1 MPSFKVIED
10 ESNYL
15 VFTPEQFEAAV
26 ERARS
31 YLEGQRWKVK
41 DCIERLNGYRRSDFV
56 NYVLIPKRDELE
68 RIGALLQWHD
78 ADHRDCLF
86 KATTMSKWLDDNLD
100 QITKGGWR

>member
-1 MPSFKVIED
+1 MQAVKITED
-10 ESNYL
+10 EPDYFVL
-15 VFTPEQFEAAV
+15 T
-26 ERARS
+26 RAELDELHEKTRS

-68 RIGALLQWHD
+68 RIGALLQWHN
-78 ADHRDCLF
+78 ADHRDYLF